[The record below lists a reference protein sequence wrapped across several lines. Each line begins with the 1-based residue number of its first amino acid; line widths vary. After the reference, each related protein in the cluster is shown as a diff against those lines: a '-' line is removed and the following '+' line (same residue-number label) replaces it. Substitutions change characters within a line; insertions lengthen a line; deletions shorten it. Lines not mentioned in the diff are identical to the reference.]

1 MIMSVRLAGGRGKVV
16 WGLKRTFVAAATA
29 LGLFGLP
36 ANSFAAPDQAGAPGA
51 PGSFVKN
58 YKLDDDVSERAEHGN
73 PQAISKVI
81 VTLVPGAELPPQFNQ
96 YSRGGKLD
104 IINGQVLELPNGV
117 LRQLGANAD
126 VFRVHHDRPIFGDN
140 YRTAVTV
147 GARAVQESLG
157 YTGAGI
163 GVAVIDS
170 GVTTWHDDLTSTSS
184 HSYPYGNQRVTKFV
198 DFVNGAALPYDD
210 NGHGSHVAGTILG
223 NGYDSLGEKAGIAPG
238 ASLVALKVL
247 DADGQG
253 TISNMIRALSW
264 VAANYKTY
272 NVRVVNVSVGAGI
285 YESYWTDPLTLAA
298 KAVADKGITVV
309 AAAGNLGQN
318 AEGKLQL
325 GGITAPGNAPW
336 VLTVGASSTLG
347 TLTRADDEMAGYS
360 SSGPTF
366 IDFSAKP
373 DLVAPGTG
381 TVSLAT
387 AGSALYASQASYLL
401 DGSVGLGYK
410 PYLSLSGTSMAAPVV
425 AGTVALMLE
434 ANPKLTP
441 NLIKA
446 ILQYTAESYPGYS
459 PLRQG
464 AGFLNSLGAV
474 RLASFYASD
483 HVGDTMPVQRIWSR
497 QVIWGNHRLVGGY
510 LNPRANAWAPNTLWG
525 AAKTGIAIGENIV
538 WGTRCPDGACDNIV
552 WGTRDANGDN
562 IVWGTGDRADN
573 IVWGTVD
580 RGDNIVWGTV
590 DRSSNIVWGTGGR
603 GDNIVW
609 GTVDRSG
616 NIVWGTGS
624 RGDNIVWG
632 TWGGSDNIVWG
643 TSCGGADCTG
653 VVWGSARGDNIV
665 WGTADRGDN
674 IVWGTVDRSGNIVWG
689 TADRGDNIVWGTAS
703 RGDNIVWGTAGLF
716 NIVWGT
722 GGAYNIVW
730 GTWRGD
736 NIVWGTAAD
745 AVPAVSFPDIVQSLP
760 NLQLEFGDIVPLPR
774 GGR

>member
-1 MIMSVRLAGGRGKVV
+1 MIMSRRPADRRAKVV
-16 WGLKRTFVAAATA
+16 WGFKRTVVATAATVV
-29 LGLFGLP
+29 LFGLP
-36 ANSFAAPDQAGAPGA
+36 ARSFAAGDQAGEHGA
-51 PGSFVKN
+51 PGQFVKN
-58 YKLDDDVSERAEHGN
+58 YKLDDDVAARSEHGN
-73 PQAISKVI
+73 PHAISQVI

-96 YSRGGKLD
+96 YKRAGKLD
-104 IINGQVLELPNGV
+104 IINGQVLELPNG
-117 LRQLGANAD
+117 LLKQLGANTG

-147 GARAVQESLG
+147 GARAVRESLG
-157 YTGAGI
+157 YTGVGV

-170 GVTTWHDDLTSTSS
+170 GVTTWHDDLTSTSTD
-184 HSYPYGNQRVTKFV
+184 SYPYGNQRVSKFV
-198 DFVNGAALPYDD
+198 DFVNGRALPYDD

-238 ASLVALKVL
+238 ASLVSLKVL

-253 TISNMIRALSW
+253 TLSNMIRALSW
-264 VAANYKTY
+264 VAANHKTY

-285 YESYWTDPLTLAA
+285 YESYWTDPLTIAA
-298 KAVADKGITVV
+298 KVLADKGITVV

-318 AEGKLQL
+318 AQGKLQF

-347 TLTRADDEMAGYS
+347 TLTRADDELAGYS

-373 DLVAPGTG
+373 DLVAPGSG
-381 TVSLAT
+381 TVSLAS
-387 AGSALYASQASYLL
+387 AGSALYASKASYLL
-401 DGSVGLGYK
+401 DGSIGLGYK

-446 ILQYTAESYPGYS
+446 ILQYTAETNPSYS

-474 RLASFYASD
+474 RLSEFYANNR
-483 HVGDTMPVQRIWSR
+483 VGDSIPVQRIWSR
-497 QVIWGNHRLVGGY
+497 QLIWGNYRLVGGY
-510 LNPRANAWAPNTLWG
+510 LNPRANAWATTTLWG
-525 AAKTGIAIGENIV
+525 SAKTAMSLDNIV
-538 WGTRCPDGACDNIV
+538 WGTRCPDSACEDIV
-552 WGTRDANGDN
+552 WGTHDANGDN
-562 IVWGTGDRADN
+562 IVWGTGGRD
-573 IVWGTVD
+573 
-580 RGDNIVWGTV
+580 
-590 DRSSNIVWGTGGR
+590 NIVWGTGGR
-603 GDNIVW
+603 DNIVW
-609 GTVDRSG
+609 GT
-616 NIVWGTGS
+616 
-624 RGDNIVWG
+624 
-632 TWGGSDNIVWG
+632 GG
-643 TSCGGADCTG
+643 
-653 VVWGSARGDNIV
+653 R
-665 WGTADRGDN
+665 
-674 IVWGTVDRSGNIVWG
+674 
-689 TADRGDNIVWGTAS
+689 DNIVWGTAS

-722 GGAYNIVW
+722 GDAYNIVW

-745 AVPAVSFPDIVQSLP
+745 TVPAASFPDTAQPLP
-760 NLQLEFGDIVPLPR
+760 DLQLEFGDIVPLSR